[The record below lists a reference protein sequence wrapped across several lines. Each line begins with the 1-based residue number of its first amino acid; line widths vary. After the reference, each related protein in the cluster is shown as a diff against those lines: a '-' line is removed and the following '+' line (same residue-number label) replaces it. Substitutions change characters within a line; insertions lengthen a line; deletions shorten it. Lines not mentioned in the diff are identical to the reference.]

1 LRAITRIANFD
12 GIQRRNFNT
21 VENTSEGLACS
32 CGSPLSSS
40 RFLKNTDY
48 SCSKGLGGTKN
59 LRDRVRENVIENSE
73 RTRTRATNTNSIQRP
88 VDLPRI
94 HGYTLALLIT
104 AMIFIFSLL
113 FVFGL
118 PLYTVL
124 SGQAPLG
131 RDYRTADRS
140 SAGIA
145 PPAETTPEAVV
156 QVYGARALNWRGI
169 FGVHTWIATKPP
181 DATQYTVHH
190 VIGWRAY
197 RNLPVVVS
205 APGIPDGRWF
215 GNEPELILDIRGDL
229 AAGAIPKILE
239 AAATYPYADEYQ
251 LWPGPNS
258 NTFMAYVG
266 RQVPE
271 LKMDLPA
278 TAIGKDYPIN
288 GSMIDRSPSGTGYQL
303 SLLGVFG
310 ITLARE
316 EGIELNLLGLSFGV
330 DILKPALKLPFIGRL
345 GVSEF

>member
-1 LRAITRIANFD
+1 MPLCR
-12 GIQRRNFNT
+12 GP
-21 VENTSEGLACS
+21 LA
-32 CGSPLSSS
+32 LAYI
-40 RFLKNTDY
+40 D
-48 SCSKGLGGTKN
+48 
-59 LRDRVRENVIENSE
+59 
-73 RTRTRATNTNSIQRP
+73 
-88 VDLPRI
+88 
-94 HGYTLALLIT
+94 GYTLALVKT
-104 AMIFIFSLL
+104 AMILIFSLL
-113 FVFGL
+113 FVLGL

-124 SGQAPLG
+124 SGQVPLG

-181 DATQYTVHH
+181 DATQYTIHH

-215 GNEPELILDIRGDL
+215 GNDPELLLDIRGDV
-229 AAGAIPKILE
+229 AAVAIPKIVQ
-239 AAATYPYADEYQ
+239 ATATYPYADEYQ

-271 LKMDLPA
+271 LRMDLPA

-288 GSMIDRSPSGTGYQL
+288 GSIIHGAPSGTGYQL

-310 ITLARE
+310 IMLARE
-316 EGIELNLLGLSFGV
+316 EGFELNLLGLSFGI

-345 GVSEF
+345 GVSEL